1 MLTGQFLFLL
11 RLLVPVGLALTFVR
25 VYASRAAVAGAVVQ
39 LGASPSIEG
48 LEAALRRAVGD
59 PDLVVARWSPAAD
72 AYLDREGRRVHG
84 GQAGATRSLLLLER
98 GGERL
103 GAVVHDAALEVDPA
117 IVRSLADAVRFAF
130 DTTELR
136 DRLRASGGDVD
147 GLPRGE
153 VTFLFGDLE
162 GSTELLSAIGGAYT
176 EVLAELRRTVRETAD
191 AHGGRVVDARADEC
205 FLAFTDPVDAV
216 AAAVEIQRRMRE
228 GGWPAGATPRLRIG
242 LHLGSP
248 ELTRDG
254 YVGIDVHVAARVM
267 SAANGGQIFGSAALA
282 TAVVD
287 RLPDGLAV
295 QELGSFVLKG
305 IAGPESLYRIDAPGP
320 RDEKLSRVGSA
331 AVTDRG

>member
-1 MLTGQFLFLL
+1 M
-11 RLLVPVGLALTFVR
+11 
-25 VYASRAAVAGAVVQ
+25 
-39 LGASPSIEG
+39 
-48 LEAALRRAVGD
+48 
-59 PDLVVARWSPAAD
+59 
-72 AYLDREGRRVHG
+72 
-84 GQAGATRSLLLLER
+84 LLLER

-117 IVRSLADAVRFAF
+117 IVRSLADAVQFAF

-153 VTFLFGDLE
+153 VVSFFGDLE

-228 GGWPAGATPRLRIG
+228 GGWPAGATPRLQIG
-242 LHLGSP
+242 LHLGRP

-305 IAGPESLYRIDAPGP
+305 IAGPESLYGIDTPGP
-320 RDEKLSRVGSA
+320 RDREAARVGSA